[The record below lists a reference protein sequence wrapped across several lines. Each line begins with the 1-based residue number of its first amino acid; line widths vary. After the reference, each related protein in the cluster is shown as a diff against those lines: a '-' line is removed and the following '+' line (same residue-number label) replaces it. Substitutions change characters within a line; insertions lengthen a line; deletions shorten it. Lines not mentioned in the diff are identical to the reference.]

1 MKQFDDKIQHQIEAY
16 LNQDMTDL
24 ERSRFEK
31 QMHQDP
37 ELHEEVEFQ
46 ESMIEAI
53 RAERMVAL
61 KSGLNQVSIS
71 MWSTGLIEAAK
82 IAAISVG
89 IGLAGFGA
97 YSYYQSEKADTVQV
111 ADSLKTNLPVIQESA
126 AISAPATEMP
136 EMESGN
142 VSQKAGEAAEKP
154 GPGSFE
160 SQPENA
166 AQPSVNERPVM
177 VPRTKAN
184 RLADKNADVASSSQ
198 VADAETREPGVK
210 HVSPS
215 VSKDITLPE
224 DGITR
229 KSSLESVH
237 PEVVIKRDNK
247 DKFHYQFSD
256 SKLILYADFSDK
268 LYEVLELNQKSE
280 KQLFFA
286 YDNRFFYLDP
296 NQTEISPLKE
306 VKDKNLVQ
314 VLTAYQKRR
323 N

>member
-1 MKQFDDKIQHQIEAY
+1 M
-16 LNQDMTDL
+16 
-24 ERSRFEK
+24 
-31 QMHQDP
+31 
-37 ELHEEVEFQ
+37 
-46 ESMIEAI
+46 
-53 RAERMVAL
+53 
-61 KSGLNQVSIS
+61 
-71 MWSTGLIEAAK
+71 
-82 IAAISVG
+82 G
-89 IGLAGFGA
+89 IGLAGFGG
-97 YSYYQSEKADTVQV
+97 YTYYQSLQGEAVVQT
-111 ADSLKTNLPVIQESA
+111 ADSLQTNLPV
-126 AISAPATEMP
+126 
-136 EMESGN
+136 
-142 VSQKAGEAAEKP
+142 V
-154 GPGSFE
+154 
-160 SQPENA
+160 
-166 AQPSVNERPVM
+166 
-177 VPRTKAN
+177 
-184 RLADKNADVASSSQ
+184 ADVAETPANEAAASTPKASQEASDPAQSEPAPAVSFTPNAGNAQQPSASMPSASGRRQAIRNEEKVVDATAQAQ
-198 VADAETREPGVK
+198 VADAEAREPGVK

-215 VSKDITLPE
+215 VTKDISLPE

-268 LYEVLELNQKSE
+268 LYEVLELNQQSE

-296 NQTEISPLKE
+296 SQTEISPLKE

>member
-1 MKQFDDKIQHQIEAY
+1 MKQFDDKIQQQIEAY

-31 QMHQDP
+31 QLHQDP

-46 ESMIEAI
+46 ESMLEAI

-61 KSGLNQVSIS
+61 KAGLNQVSIS
-71 MWSTGLIEAAK
+71 MWSTGLLEAAK
-82 IAAISVG
+82 IAAISMG
-89 IGLAGFGA
+89 IGLAGFGG
-97 YSYYQSEKADTVQV
+97 YTYYQSLKGATVVQTV
-111 ADSLKTNLPVIQESA
+111 DSLQTNLPVVAQVEESPSS
-126 AISAPATEMP
+126 SA
-136 EMESGN
+136 
-142 VSQKAGEAAEKP
+142 EAAATTDSP
-154 GPGSFE
+154 
-160 SQPENA
+160 NA
-166 AQPSVNERPVM
+166 DPAQTEATPAVTFTPNAGNAQEPAAASPAGTGRRQVNRNED
-177 VPRTKAN
+177 KAN
-184 RLADKNADVASSSQ
+184 ETSVPAQ

-210 HVSPS
+210 QVNPS
-215 VSKDITLPE
+215 VNKDINLPE
-224 DGITR
+224 DGITK

-268 LYEVLELNQKSE
+268 LYEVLELNQQSE

-296 NQTEISPLKE
+296 SQTEISPLKE